1 MKSAPPRIVVTGAE
15 DFGRTAATA
24 ILELLATFHT
34 PVVGLP
40 TGHTPVPV
48 YAALHE
54 MAGQRPGPLAITRA
68 FAIDEYVCP
77 RDDPA
82 ANRAFFAQHWST
94 IPGAPPVE
102 QFDPE
107 APNLAVEAERV
118 AALLARAGGLDLAVA
133 GIGTN
138 GHLAFNEPGTT
149 ADSTARVVELAP
161 ESRKAASA
169 FGPEPP
175 HRGLTL
181 GMRELL
187 GARRVLLLANGR
199 GKAAVIERALR
210 GPVSNACP
218 ASFLQ
223 RHGALTVVLDTAAAS
238 GLDSLAHPGGLER

>member
-1 MKSAPPRIVVTGAE
+1 MTRATPRIIVTAAG
-15 DFGRTAATA
+15 DFGRTAAAA

-34 PVVGLP
+34 PVVGLS
-40 TGHTPVPV
+40 TGNTPVAV
-48 YAALHE
+48 YAALLD
-54 MAGQRPGPLAITRA
+54 MARQRPGLLACIARA

-102 QFDPE
+102 QFDPD
-107 APNLAVEAERV
+107 APDLAVEAERV
-118 AALLARAGGLDLAVA
+118 AALLARAGGLDLALV

-138 GHLAFNEPGTT
+138 GHLAFNEPGSDP
-149 ADSTARVVELAP
+149 DSTVRVVELAP
-161 ESRKAASA
+161 GTRAAATA

-175 HRGLTL
+175 RQGLTL

-199 GKAAVIERALR
+199 GKTAIIERGLR
-210 GPVSNACP
+210 GPVSSACP

-223 RHGALTVVLDTAAAS
+223 LHGALTVVLDTAAAS
-238 GLDSLAHPGGLER
+238 GLDSLAHPGG